1 MSDVDTGKI
10 LRHQLKRLRCVLLLK
25 AQLGPENG
33 KKKYDNYDIEDSRT
47 EEGPCWPL
55 SKASM
60 KQVLSVLFCCF
71 VIFF

>member
-33 KKKYDNYDIEDSRT
+33 KKNMIITILKIP
-47 EEGPCWPL
+47 GLKKVP
-55 SKASM
+55 AGH
-60 KQVLSVLFCCF
+60 
-71 VIFF
+71 